1 MISSRDFKKQLKRL
15 LLSPVT
21 GMTWDDKLSAA
32 RTYMRELESRNN
44 PEMESTDLT
53 PEIEIVPFEPGR
65 RPVDEALGQGL
76 GVSEH
81 AAFLSTTPTTQ
92 AGDELWLLYHIK
104 NIYAYVELF
113 NRPLEVRMALTLLPH
128 CEEEGQPHDIKGL
141 SAITIPLRKVSAAAY
156 PVAALE
162 EASLTNFYETC
173 YTATLDPEILLP
185 RHKRKNPTGAAY
197 DWKDLPIEVR
207 ARTPDGD
214 DPFTFA
220 NLFHQRVRV
229 NMTLFSEGATV
240 SYDHIDV
247 EVYDAGRFGSLYAR
261 LLEQLVADDTAAQ
274 IRATGIHE
282 LHPGYHPW
290 FPVLTIGMDKALL
303 YLHAIRQDLGQQ
315 RRNLPD
321 PVWLVRVG
329 LYLEMLTCLGIFEAV
344 KDEYPNLLTPA
355 ERRAFEKS
363 AAFAKIREK
372 VDVAAWQKVWALRKI
387 VPRGTD
393 ILSTGPVSFS
403 NLMRKQ
409 KATLGFLHAHHD
421 DLKNAIELAG
431 PNLDNAQET
440 WHRVFRDAERAVLRN
455 SLAAFPELGWLDN
468 KQRDFAMWHQRG
480 QFGSYALPE
489 FFTGAFGD
497 QDGLFP
503 SACRQ
508 YRKSMNEVA
517 AWARDRGLMDHTG
530 SECIPRTASLLEA
543 HMRGDKGLIDAL
555 QRRDGYGSGLETDD
569 PASLQS
575 EPLVSD
581 IAAILRRV
589 PVFKPLTNRE
599 VEKLAARARRVTYG
613 PHDRIVIQGDRG
625 ASLFVVEA
633 GFVEVLVRQADGQ
646 DIAVATLEPG
656 AVFGE
661 AALLTGVERTATV
674 RSNCECV
681 LYEIS
686 KQALQPII
694 ESRPQLVVELSLLM
708 ASRQAARKDQ
718 QQQEAEKQGLASRIR
733 RFFLGGSLSG
743 A

>member
-1 MISSRDFKKQLKRL
+1 VNSLRDFKKQLKRL

-21 GMTWDDKLSAA
+21 GLTWEDKLSAA
-32 RTYMRELESRNN
+32 RFYMRELESRNN
-44 PEMESTDLT
+44 PEMESMDLT

-81 AAFLSTTPTTQ
+81 AAFLSTGPQ
-92 AGDELWLLYHIK
+92 EQPVDELWLLYHIK
-104 NIYAYVELF
+104 NIYAYAEIF
-113 NRPLEVRMALTLLPH
+113 NRPLDVRMSITLLPH
-128 CEEEGQPHDIKGL
+128 CDEEGESCAIPGL
-141 SAITIPLRKVSAAAY
+141 TNITVPLRKVSAAAY

-162 EASLTNFYETC
+162 EASMSNFYETV
-173 YTATLDPEILLP
+173 YVATLNPEILLP
-185 RHKRKNPTGAAY
+185 QHKRSNTDTASY
-197 DWKDLPIEVR
+197 VWNDVDLAVR

-220 NLFHQRVRV
+220 NMFYQRVRV
-229 NMTLFSEGATV
+229 SLSLVTERRTV
-240 SYDHIDV
+240 AYDHMDV
-247 EVYDAGRFGSLYAR
+247 ELYDAGRFGSLYGR
-261 LLEQLVADDTAAQ
+261 LLEQLVNDDTAAQ
-274 IRATGIHE
+274 IRSLGIPE
-282 LHPGYHPW
+282 LHAGYHPW
-290 FPVLTIGMDKALL
+290 YPVLTIGMDKAML

-329 LYLEMLTCLGIFEAV
+329 LYLELLTCIGIFEAV

-355 ERRAFEKS
+355 ERRAFELS
-363 AAFAKIREK
+363 PVFAKIREK
-372 VDVAAWQKVWALRKI
+372 IDVAAWQKVWALRKI
-387 VPRGTD
+387 VPRSSD
-393 ILSTGPVSFS
+393 LLSTGPVGVS

-409 KATLGFLHAHHD
+409 KATLAFLHAHHD

-468 KQRDFAMWHQRG
+468 KQREFAMWHQRG
-480 QFGSYALPE
+480 LFGSYALPE
-489 FFTGAFGD
+489 SLTGAFGD
-497 QDGLFP
+497 QDGVFP

-517 AWARDRGLMDHTG
+517 AWAREKGLMDHTG
-530 SECIPRTASLLEA
+530 NECIPRTASLLEA
-543 HMRGDKGLIDAL
+543 QMRGDKNLIDAL

-569 PASLQS
+569 PASLQA
-575 EPLVSD
+575 EPQVSD

-599 VEKLAARARRVTYG
+599 VDKLAGRARRVIYG
-613 PHDRIVIQGDRG
+613 PHDRIVIQGDKG

-646 DIAVATLEPG
+646 DIAVATMEPG

-661 AALLTGVERTATV
+661 AALLTGGERTATV
-674 RSNCECV
+674 RSMGESI

-708 ASRQAARKDQ
+708 ASRQNVRRDQPARSKKTKD
-718 QQQEAEKQGLASRIR
+718 
-733 RFFLGGSLSG
+733 
-743 A
+743 